1 MPCSV
6 RSKARQ
12 QWRRFSAG
20 DKAVSILK
28 KESLA
33 RSKRSTGR
41 GHTCLSIT
49 CKNSTKHSSWSVFK
63 IVPMRDK
70 SLETK
75 LRLVTLQLENW
86 KKLHDLITYGLD
98 KAKPIIST
106 EQERQFTEIR
116 ANLLQE
122 IEYVLRELNMLAEVS
137 GKAMSVLQ
145 RGVSV
150 RGVRDL
156 SNDEVRRL
164 ETDWNGVFTKF
175 GLMQGQLKA
184 RRKELAEQTAFN
196 YYMNRLLRRPAT
208 AH

>member
-1 MPCSV
+1 
-6 RSKARQ
+6 
-12 QWRRFSAG
+12 
-20 DKAVSILK
+20 
-28 KESLA
+28 
-33 RSKRSTGR
+33 
-41 GHTCLSIT
+41 
-49 CKNSTKHSSWSVFK
+49 
-63 IVPMRDK
+63 MRDK
-70 SLETK
+70 NLETK

-86 KKLHDLITYGLD
+86 KRLHDLITYGLD

-116 ANLLQE
+116 GNLLQE
-122 IEYVLRELNMLAEVS
+122 IEYVLGELNMLADVS

-164 ETDWNGVFTKF
+164 ETDWNAVFTKL

-184 RRKELAEQTAFN
+184 RRKELAEQTALN
-196 YYMNRLLRRPAT
+196 YYLNRILRRPAA